1 MTQTGKPGRGGRVP
15 AHFPVCSVDY
25 FRNTSI
31 PISGQI
37 TATAR

>member
-1 MTQTGKPGRGGRVP
+1 MTQAGKPGRGGREP
-15 AHFPVCSVDY
+15 DPFPVSSADY
-25 FRNTSI
+25 FRNTCI